1 MVCQDSALIETVPGQ
16 INLLRTLSMNQIDL
30 LDRKFKIIAVN
41 KGFVTRGEMDR
52 AMGEQAR
59 LAAAGKP
66 QASLADILISSG
78 VLTVEQQQEIL
89 QAPKKNSKKQPING
103 DASAAV
109 KDPSTPEVVDIGFGL
124 TVSDDLME
132 AHIFP
137 KERNSANAAL
147 TELKAWVAAQGIKFG
162 LVEED
167 KINAYLAQNPL
178 PSEPWLIAAGEAP
191 AAGKNPAV
199 KYHFDRSPLKAGTL
213 TESGT
218 IDFKDRG
225 KIPQF
230 HEGDLVAEKIPGTE
244 GTPGT
249 NIQGKPIAPPKLKE
263 IKFKGGKGT
272 QMSENRLKIFAQIN
286 GRPEVIDEG
295 IISIQS
301 VLDIP
306 GDVGLETGHIE
317 FAGHIEVRGSIHDGF
332 RVKGQSL
339 HADQI
344 GKAKI
349 EVDEDVI
356 IRKGINGAKIKA
368 GGTVNAKFIYKSE
381 IDALGDVEVE
391 KEIRE
396 SSIDTDGLCLVKR
409 GKLLASRIDARQG
422 IESVEIGSGASKP
435 CTLIVGVNSRL
446 AKTVNE
452 IKSRL
457 TEKEKVKTDLQSII
471 DENQQAADQVDQ
483 EITSLADEEGNVL
496 AQRVP
501 LENKIKALRDQP
513 DSEMM
518 AKAEEAIQQID
529 ARLTQL
535 QETVGELFEKQEYIA
550 AERAGHQRELNDCEK
565 EVQGMCDEINN
576 ISELAKKEK
585 VKASVKASGNIT
597 ARTIINGPHA
607 SLTCPDNYQR
617 VCLRETKIAD
627 AKSNIRWNISISP
640 L

>member
-1 MVCQDSALIETVPGQ
+1 MKQ
-16 INLLRTLSMNQIDL
+16 RDL
-30 LDRKFKIIAVN
+30 LDRKFKIIAVT

-52 AMGEQAR
+52 AVGEQAR
-59 LAAAGKP
+59 QAAAGKP
-66 QASLADILISSG
+66 QASLAAILISSG
-78 VLTVEQQQEIL
+78 VLTIEKYQEIS

-103 DASAAV
+103 DAAVAA
-109 KDPSTPEVVDIGFGL
+109 KDLTEPEAGDIGFEL
-124 TVSDDLME
+124 TFSDDLME
-132 AHIFP
+132 AHIRP
-137 KERNSANAAL
+137 KDGNSAKTAPA
-147 TELKAWVAAQGIKFG
+147 ELKAWVEARGIKFG
-162 LVEED
+162 VVEDD

-178 PSEPWLIAAGEAP
+178 PSKPWLIAAGEPP
-191 AAGKNPAV
+191 AAGKDPAI
-199 KYHFDRSPLKAGTL
+199 KFHFDRDHLKAGTL
-213 TESGT
+213 TDSGT

-225 KIPQF
+225 KISQL

-249 NIQGKPIAPPKLKE
+249 NVQGQPIAPPQLKE
-263 IKFKGGKGT
+263 IKFKGGEGT
-272 QMSENRLKIFAQIN
+272 QMSEDGLKIFAQST
-286 GRPEVIDEG
+286 GRPVVIDEG
-295 IISIQS
+295 ILSIQS

-317 FAGHIEVRGSIHDGF
+317 FAGHVEIGGSISDGF

-339 HADQI
+339 QADQI

-356 IRKGINGAKIKA
+356 VQKGINGAKIKA
-368 GGTVNAKFIYKSE
+368 GGAVTAKFIYKSE
-381 IDALGDVEVE
+381 IDALGDVVVE

-396 SSIDTDGLCLVKR
+396 SNIHTDGLCLVKR
-409 GKLLASRIDARQG
+409 GKLLASRIDARKG

-446 AKTVNE
+446 KKAVDE

-457 TEKEKVKTDLQSII
+457 TEKEKIKADLKSII
-471 DENQQAADQVDQ
+471 DDNQRAADQVDH

-501 LENKIKALRDQP
+501 LENKLEALRDQP
-513 DSEMM
+513 ESEMM

-529 ARLTQL
+529 AKLTQL
-535 QETVGELFEKQEYIA
+535 QETVGELFDKQEHIA
-550 AERAGHQRELNDCEK
+550 EEMAGHQRELNDCEK
-565 EVQGMCDEINN
+565 EVQCMYDEISSIN
-576 ISELAKKEK
+576 ELAKKEK
-585 VKASVKASGNIT
+585 GKASVKATGKIT

-607 SLTCPDNYQR
+607 SLTCPDHYRR
-617 VCLRETKIAD
+617 VRLRETKIAD
-627 AKSNIRWNISISP
+627 ARSNVKWNISISP